1 MASTNDTIENSI
13 KLKLFFSLAPISVLS
28 FILSFLLVVSFNFL
42 TYYYFRHIKLHSPL
56 AVSHNVFVI
65 YVL

>member
-42 TYYYFRHIKLHSPL
+42 TYYFRHIKLHSPL
-56 AVSHNVFVI
+56 AVSHNVFFI